1 MKAFVL
7 AVSVVAAFLLHA
19 AFQFVAAFVGFGPW
33 KNSLAVVH
41 SNSPYALGEESTLA
55 WVRLGADAGIY
66 EQYLV
71 WPLVLVLVTSAY
83 MRFARTAPPW
93 HGAVISLAAAPF
105 MLAAHG
111 ATGVLFVCAYA
122 VLLSLFCL
130 LASRH
135 RLGA

>member
-1 MKAFVL
+1 MKAFFLATSVL
-7 AVSVVAAFLLHA
+7 AAFLLNA
-19 AFQFVAAFVGFGPW
+19 AFQFGAAFAGFGPW
-33 KNSLAVVH
+33 KNSLAAVH
-41 SNSPYALGEESTLA
+41 SNSPYAVGEESTVA
-55 WVRLGADAGIY
+55 WVRLGADAVIY
-66 EQYLV
+66 EQCLV
-71 WPLVLVLVTSAY
+71 WPLVLVLVTSVY

-111 ATGVLFVCAYA
+111 AAGVLFVCAYA

-130 LASRH
+130 LAFRH